1 MGENLKEDEDEKVPL
16 VPKHLVPI
24 VLYYNEKRIMYVD
37 EGLENLAILLLGK
50 KVTKYYKSTNPKP
63 NPTTTFTRVYEKGE
77 NSRPTIVQ

>member
-16 VPKHLVPI
+16 VLKHLVPI

-50 KVTKYYKSTNPKP
+50 KVTKYYKSTWLDDPLLSGK
-63 NPTTTFTRVYEKGE
+63 
-77 NSRPTIVQ
+77 